1 MRRSL
6 LKLKLLGQS
15 IFWKNNENILG
26 QYLSSVS
33 KIDHFNE
40 FGPILSTK
48 SVKKAL
54 KNSKLNETI
63 VKANVISKVPDKSKP
78 DDSIETKYTKAV
90 KARKIQTNKKNQV
103 KSVETDIT
111 DCSEV
116 KKIKSFPMFCE
127 YRVSSIAPDYTSSA
141 DIMKFPYEYS
151 PELPSVSR
159 ILSATM
165 SEESKA
171 ALAKWEKEK
180 IALLGEEGFRK
191 FKADMFARGKTLHSM
206 LENFLETRSLPG
218 VADIEDQV
226 SKRHL
231 VSISQMIHNFDRPLA
246 IESAMVHSDL
256 GYSGIADCVAVIN
269 DTVTLIDWKT
279 SERVKNSSK
288 ALYDNPLQLAAYIG
302 AFNSD
307 PRYKHLGNITHGA
320 VVVVYNTG
328 YPAMLH
334 TFDQKQL
341 GQYWLTW
348 CQRLHQYKSMIS
360 K

>member
-1 MRRSL
+1 MNL
-6 LKLKLLGQS
+6 DL
-15 IFWKNNENILG
+15 
-26 QYLSSVS
+26 YLVQ
-33 KIDHFNE
+33 N
-40 FGPILSTK
+40 LS
-48 SVKKAL
+48 KKAL
-54 KNSKLNETI
+54 KNSGSKQT
-63 VKANVISKVPDKSKP
+63 KAKSQEPDKSETI
-78 DDSIETKYTKAV
+78 DSIIDTKPTTVVKERKTKA
-90 KARKIQTNKKNQV
+90 TKKNEV
-103 KSVETDIT
+103 TSFETNIT
-111 DCSEV
+111 DNVVV
-116 KKIKSFPMFCE
+116 KPLKSYPMFSE
-127 YRVSSIAPDYTSSA
+127 YRVSSSVPDNNSLI

-159 ILSATM
+159 VLSATM

-180 IALLGEEGFRK
+180 IALLGEEGFKK

-218 VADIEDQV
+218 VSDIEDQV

-231 VSISQMIHNFDRPLA
+231 VSISKIIHGVDRPLA
-246 IESAMVHSDL
+246 IESAMVHTDL

-269 DTVTLIDWKT
+269 NTVTLIDWKT

-307 PRYKHLGNITHGA
+307 PRYEHLGNITHGA

-341 GQYWLTW
+341 GKYWSTW
-348 CQRLHQYKSMIS
+348 CQRLQQYKSI
-360 K
+360 